1 MWVENDEDAAL
12 GKPQATPALVALVS
26 LSRDVATSPKH
37 CEGVLHR
44 PLGTAH
50 CACDEG
56 SEFTRGSIAMGCDRG
71 EYERQTHLL
80 MSVPP
85 SHILVFGSAPRALE
99 PKTRTIRTNRNK
111 GPI

>member
-1 MWVENDEDAAL
+1 MWVENDEDAAF
-12 GKPQATPALVALVS
+12 GKPQAMPALVVFVS
-26 LSRDVATSPKH
+26 LSRDVATSAKH

-44 PLGTAH
+44 PLGAAH

-56 SEFTRGSIAMGCDRG
+56 SEFTRGSIAMGCNRG

-80 MSVPP
+80 ASVPP
-85 SHILVFGSAPRALE
+85 SHILVLGSGRRALE

-111 GPI
+111 EPI